1 MFVINE
7 GFIFWYN
14 VVLWLYIVLMD
25 KLNFFEFILI
35 ESKVRIKIFF
45 I

>member
-14 VVLWLYIVLMD
+14 VVLCLYIVLMD